1 MDWLTRL
8 PLVGPHLAR
17 LMRTHPWRAYERLE
31 ATHWTRLAAAMTFT
45 SFLALFPMIA
55 LAAAVGAATLSED
68 RMGRLEQ
75 WMGDQVPG
83 ISDRIDIQSFVDNA
97 GAVGSV
103 AALLLLFT
111 GLGWVRALRECL
123 REVWQLPE
131 EEVGFLAGKVKDLL
145 VLVGLGLVG
154 VLSVAGSAFAVSAVD
169 WAVDLLGVESAVVTW
184 LLRITPVLAAVLV
197 DVLLL
202 RYVLTEVPGVRPE
215 RGSVWRAALLG
226 AVGFELL
233 KLLLGGYLSGV
244 AAKSMYGAFGI
255 PIALLIW
262 ISLMAKLTLFCTAWT
277 ATAGPQLARE
287 RAEAEAEEAAE
298 TAEAARAIEAVE
310 AAGRDAGAEPP
321 SGARPGARPEPGG
334 TEPGEGSDVPEAGKG
349 TASPASYASPTSPA
363 APASPASSDPDPDPG
378 PAAGASSAGPDPLSP
393 AGSSPDRSR
402 RSGRPGAASDGER
415 RSP

>member
-45 SFLALFPMIA
+45 SFLALFPMLA
-55 LAAAVGAATLSED
+55 LAAAVGAATLTED

-154 VLSVAGSAFAVSAVD
+154 VLSVVGSAFAVSAVD
-169 WAVDLLGVESAVVTW
+169 WAVDLLGVESAAVTW

-197 DVLLL
+197 DMLLL

-298 TAEAARAIEAVE
+298 TAEAARAMEAVE
-310 AAGRDAGAEPP
+310 AAGRDAGTVPP
-321 SGARPGARPEPGG
+321 SDVRRDAGPGG
-334 TEPGEGSDVPEAGKG
+334 AGPGGVDPAEDPDVREAGKG
-349 TASPASYASPTSPA
+349 TASPASPA
-363 APASPASSDPDPDPG
+363 APAPV
-378 PAAGASSAGPDPLSP
+378 SP

-402 RSGRPGAASDGER
+402 RSGRAGEASDGER
-415 RSP
+415 RSR